1 VSYLARI
8 KVGVV
13 VAKVVYR
20 ILPACYDQENN
31 ASQLFHH
38 STKQI
43 VGIFF
48 ALEIETNEV
57 LKGRCNECALI
68 PFVGSDCPYQLTT
81 YSQLPILYCGCCI
94 CFVHFIHTP
103 RPSIGKREL
112 LPFYIEVN
120 IYIKLT
126 LCLHKVKKSIYYFP
140 IFALNLS
147 SFACLSFAAISSLSF
162 LIASSFAACFSILSK
177 MTSL

>member
-1 VSYLARI
+1 MSYLARI

-13 VAKVVYR
+13 AAKVVYR

-57 LKGRCNECALI
+57 LKRRGM
-68 PFVGSDCPYQLTT
+68 V
-81 YSQLPILYCGCCI
+81 
-94 CFVHFIHTP
+94 
-103 RPSIGKREL
+103 
-112 LPFYIEVN
+112 
-120 IYIKLT
+120 
-126 LCLHKVKKSIYYFP
+126 CLMH
-140 IFALNLS
+140 
-147 SFACLSFAAISSLSF
+147 CLW
-162 LIASSFAACFSILSK
+162 
-177 MTSL
+177 